1 MSLIDKCCLHAALIA
16 AVTVAT
22 TGNALAAGFYLTQIG
37 TPASL
42 GTAGAANATNTV
54 GADAAWTNPAGMT
67 GIDSDVFVAGA
78 QVVVPKME
86 FDPSRAD
93 AGGEDGG
100 NAGNTAYIPSAFFVK
115 KVSDRL
121 RLGVSLV
128 APMGGGV
135 NYGDDFVGRYAT
147 YKAELAGVA
156 LSPSIGYRVNDRFS
170 IGAGVSV
177 IYTQYE
183 QGIALN
189 PAALDPALAGLPDA
203 KVRFDNA
210 TDIGYQPFA
219 GITWAMTDRILLGMV
234 YRAEMDVDLEG
245 DVNIRNWKLP
255 VNKPKVNEIDIG
267 WDNPQW
273 LDVGLRFKV
282 NEDNFLFLN
291 GGWQEWSEFS
301 ENGLEIPTGQG
312 TVKTTLERDW
322 DDTWYARA
330 GFLHRLDSSRSFAF
344 GISYDSSPVKDAKRT
359 IDLPMDEY
367 YQFSAAYG
375 VGDEMGF
382 SYSLGATLMLVGDTE
397 IRQQTQGVTFAGD
410 FDTNRILFLGGTL
423 RYAF

>member
-1 MSLIDKCCLHAALIA
+1 MHLLHKRCLHTALI
-16 AVTVAT
+16 VAS
-22 TGNALAAGFYLTQIG
+22 ALVFTSSARAAGFYLTQIG

-42 GTAGAANATNTV
+42 GTAGSANVTNTV

-67 GIDSDVFVAGA
+67 GIDNDVFVAGA

-93 AGGEDGG
+93 AGGKDGG
-100 NAGNTAYIPSAFFVK
+100 NAGNTAYVPSAFFVK

-121 RLGVSLV
+121 RLGLSVV

-135 NYGDDFVGRYAT
+135 NYGEDFVGRYAT
-147 YKAELAGVA
+147 YKAELAGVG

-170 IGAGVSV
+170 VGAGVSV

-189 PAALDPALAGLPDA
+189 PAALNPAFDGLPDA
-203 KVRFDNA
+203 KLRFDNA

-219 GITWAMTDRILLGMV
+219 GITWAMTDRILLGLV

-245 DVNIRNWKLP
+245 DVNIRNWSLP
-255 VNKPKVNEIDIG
+255 VSKPKVNEIDIG

-312 TVKTTLERDW
+312 TFATTLERDW

-330 GFLHRLDSSRSFAF
+330 GLLHRIDSNRSFAF
-344 GISYDSSPVKDAKRT
+344 GLSYDSSPVKDAKRT

-367 YQFSAAYG
+367 YQFSAAYA
-375 VGDEMGF
+375 VGKELGL

-397 IRQQTQGVTFAGD
+397 VHQETQGVAFAGD
-410 FDTNRILFLGGTL
+410 FDTNRVLFLGGTL
-423 RYAF
+423 RYGF

>member
-1 MSLIDKCCLHAALIA
+1 MHLLHKRCLHTALI
-16 AVTVAT
+16 VAS
-22 TGNALAAGFYLTQIG
+22 ALVFTSSARAAGFYLTQIG

-42 GTAGAANATNTV
+42 GTAGSANVTNTV

-67 GIDSDVFVAGA
+67 GIDNDVFVAGA

-93 AGGEDGG
+93 AGGKDGG
-100 NAGNTAYIPSAFFVK
+100 NAGNTAYVPSAFFVK

-121 RLGVSLV
+121 RLGLSVV

-135 NYGDDFVGRYAT
+135 NYGEDFVGRYAT
-147 YKAELAGVA
+147 YKAELAGVG

-170 IGAGVSV
+170 VGAGVSV

-189 PAALDPALAGLPDA
+189 PAALNPAFDGLPDA
-203 KVRFDNA
+203 KLRFDNA

-219 GITWAMTDRILLGMV
+219 GITWAMTDRILLGLV

-245 DVNIRNWKLP
+245 DVNIRNWSLP
-255 VNKPKVNEIDIG
+255 VSKPKVNEIDIG

-312 TVKTTLERDW
+312 TFATTLERDW

-330 GFLHRLDSSRSFAF
+330 GLLHRIDSNRSFAF
-344 GISYDSSPVKDAKRT
+344 GLSYDSSPVKDAKRT

-367 YQFSAAYG
+367 YQFSAAYA
-375 VGDEMGF
+375 VGKELGF

-397 IRQQTQGVTFAGD
+397 VHQETQGVAFAGD
-410 FDTNRILFLGGTL
+410 FDTNRVLFLGGTL
-423 RYAF
+423 RYGF

>member
-1 MSLIDKCCLHAALIA
+1 MCMLNNRCLQAALFA
-16 AVTVAT
+16 LATVVISSTAR
-22 TGNALAAGFYLTQIG
+22 AAGFYLTQIG

-42 GTAGAANATNTV
+42 GTAGSANVTNTV

-93 AGGEDGG
+93 AGGKDGG
-100 NAGNTAYIPSAFFVK
+100 NAGNTAYVPSAFFVK

-121 RLGVSLV
+121 RLGLSVV

-135 NYGDDFVGRYAT
+135 NYGEDFVGRYAT
-147 YKAELAGVA
+147 YKAELAGVG

-170 IGAGVSV
+170 VGAGVSV

-189 PAALDPALAGLPDA
+189 PAALNPAFDGLPDA
-203 KVRFDNA
+203 KLRFDNA

-219 GITWAMTDRILLGMV
+219 GITWAMTDRILLGLV

-245 DVNIRNWKLP
+245 DVNIRNWSLP
-255 VNKPKVNEIDIG
+255 VSKPKVNEIDIG

-312 TVKTTLERDW
+312 TFATTLERDW

-330 GFLHRLDSSRSFAF
+330 GLLHRIDSNRSFAF
-344 GISYDSSPVKDAKRT
+344 GLSYDSSPVKDAKRT

-367 YQFSAAYG
+367 YQFSAAYA
-375 VGDEMGF
+375 VGKELGL

-397 IRQQTQGVTFAGD
+397 VHQETQGVAFAGD
-410 FDTNRILFLGGTL
+410 FDTNRVLFLGGTL
-423 RYAF
+423 RYGF